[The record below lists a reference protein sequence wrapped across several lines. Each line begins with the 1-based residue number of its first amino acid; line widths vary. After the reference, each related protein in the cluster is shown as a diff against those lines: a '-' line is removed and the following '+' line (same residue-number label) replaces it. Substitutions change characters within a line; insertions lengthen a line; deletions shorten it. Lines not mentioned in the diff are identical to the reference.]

1 MSTPPSPADIM
12 KIMELLPHRYP
23 FLLVDKVLEV
33 VPGESITALKN
44 VTFNEPFFQ
53 GHFPGLP
60 VMPGVLTLEAMAQ
73 AGAVMGAL
81 GGSELGDDKIFM
93 FTGMNK
99 VKFRKPV
106 RPGDQL
112 ILECFDVKRR
122 LAMLKMQCRATVDGE
137 LCAEAQLNAAIVDK
151 DALS

>member
-99 VKFRKPV
+99 VKFRRPV
-106 RPGDQL
+106 KPGDQL
-112 ILECFDVKRR
+112 ILNSFDIKHKFKLVRMNCT
-122 LAMLKMQCRATVDGE
+122 AEVDGE
-137 LCAEAQLNAAIVDK
+137 LCAEASLSAALVPK
-151 DALS
+151 DDI